1 MLKIHF
7 IVTYP
12 FFLPKSFVFYGNPTK
27 QNMQHSCMKRK
38 NILPPHQR
46 VSTIQTVDTMHSEML
61 AHFQELTDVTIPALM
76 TERLELKEKYHR
88 AVKLEVKLEARD
100 RIYRLTERIQSMRA
114 EKKTYLLRNSK
125 YIFSYF
131 ENKQNISMS
140 GENDAVDTDTD
151 THMHM
156 HTRDESDDMI
166 ITPSHLPT
174 DNNDNDN
181 NDCCRKQKEKG
192 HGSRRGIS
200 ASASAS
206 ASASGSSACSSS
218 LVSASSA
225 SAVSSAALNT
235 FFRINSSAANPQTVS
250 TSAITDNNTM
260 SADAATTPYQ
270 KGGYEDTYCICDAN
284 GIMLPAER
292 FAHMK
297 QWYQTYW
304 KNVKN
309 EITNMQD
316 FVFPTDVCMYC
327 ERGELIPQEDEGVLI
342 CNNTQC
348 GKFIMHMVDGA
359 KPNNKEPP
367 NEVSYTVYI
376 RLNHFKEIL
385 SQFQAKET
393 TLIPAEVMDAIRNR
407 IKKERITNLVEEIN
421 YDKMREILKKL
432 GFNKYFEH
440 IQYINSILGI
450 KPPIMNQSLHETLCN
465 LFIEIQK
472 PWAVHCP
479 ANRTNFFNY
488 TYTLYQLCVLLNQ
501 TQYLPYIPMM
511 KDRDK
516 QIEQD
521 QIWQKVCKD
530 MGWLFF
536 PSI

>member
-1 MLKIHF
+1 MQK
-7 IVTYP
+7 
-12 FFLPKSFVFYGNPTK
+12 LPKEK
-27 QNMQHSCMKRK
+27 MQQQHPSMKRK
-38 NILPPHQR
+38 NILPSHQR
-46 VSTIQTVDTMHSEML
+46 VSTIQTIDTMHSEML
-61 AHFQELTDVTIPALM
+61 SHFQELTDVTIPALVK
-76 TERLELKEKYHR
+76 ERLELKEKYHR
-88 AVKLEVKLEARD
+88 ATKLEVKLEARD
-100 RIYRLTERIQSMRA
+100 RIHRLTERIQSMRA

-131 ENKQNISMS
+131 ENKQNISSMS
-140 GENDAVDTDTD
+140 GGED
-151 THMHM
+151 
-156 HTRDESDDMI
+156 DEIDMQSQDDNME
-166 ITPSHLPT
+166 
-174 DNNDNDN
+174 DNNTHTSEVN
-181 NDCCRKQKEKG
+181 KSKAK
-192 HGSRRGIS
+192 GSRR
-200 ASASAS
+200 
-206 ASASGSSACSSS
+206 SSNSSS
-218 LVSASSA
+218 GTGSTGGSTSSGVSNSTN
-225 SAVSSAALNT
+225 AVSTTVASAALNS
-235 FFRINSSAANPQTVS
+235 FFRINSLPN
-250 TSAITDNNTM
+250 TSENSHTTKPDATYVDRPGDNK
-260 SADAATTPYQ
+260 Q
-270 KGGYEDTYCICDAN
+270 EDTSDMTNTKYCICDAN
-284 GIMLPAER
+284 GVMLPAER